1 VTIRGNVQSPI
12 LVAGGAGFIGSTFV
26 YLAAKAGRK
35 LVVLD
40 DLSTG
45 HRAAVAAAEAVGD
58 VRLVAGDVA
67 DGPLVEEIV
76 AEHNIGAAVHFAARI
91 EVGESVRDPA
101 QFWDRNFV
109 ATLRFVD
116 ALRRAGVVRMVF
128 SSTAAVYG
136 VPAREPLDEA
146 HPCAPVNPYGATKLA
161 VEQMLA
167 SYDRAYQFRSA
178 RLRYFNAAGALP
190 EAGLGERHDP
200 ETHLIP
206 NVIAAALGQGG
217 PLSVFGDD
225 FPTRDGTCVRD
236 YVHVADLA
244 DAHLRALD
252 FLADRDE
259 SLTANL
265 GTGNGASVREVI
277 EAAAAVTGKPV
288 PYAISGRREGDP
300 PTLVAACAHAR
311 AALGWTPQRSDL
323 RTIVEDAYRFFVA
336 RNTP

>member
-1 VTIRGNVQSPI
+1 MTIRDRQPLPI

-35 LVVLD
+35 VVVLD

-45 HRAAVAAAEAVGD
+45 HRDAVAAAERVGD
-58 VRLVAGDVA
+58 VRFVGGDVA
-67 DGPLVEEIV
+67 DGALVEEIV
-76 AEHNIGAAVHFAARI
+76 AEYKIGAAVHFAARI

-101 QFWDRNFV
+101 LFWDRNFV

-116 ALRRAGVVRMVF
+116 ALRQAGVRRFVF

-136 VPAREPLDEA
+136 VPAGPLDEA

-206 NVIAAALGQGG
+206 NVLAAALGHGR

-252 FLADRDE
+252 YLFERDE

-265 GTGNGASVREVI
+265 GTGNGATVREVI
-277 EAAAAVTGKPV
+277 EAAAKITGKTV
-288 PYAISGRREGDP
+288 PSTISGRREGDP
-300 PTLVAACAHAR
+300 PTLVAASAR
-311 AALGWTPQRSDL
+311 ARELLGWSPQRSDL
-323 RTIVEDAYRFFVA
+323 TTVVDDAYRFFVA